1 MRLAHEVN
9 HTDVSEFTI
18 VATYLPLKKWR
29 YIIPFL
35 RMSGRIEKQ
44 VKKNSGVVRYGVR
57 TDFTKKRFWTYSVWK
72 SSEEMRHFVPLE
84 PHGTA
89 IKKFVKWETK
99 VRPSSIGRAQTE
111 K

>member
-1 MRLAHEVN
+1 
-9 HTDVSEFTI
+9 
-18 VATYLPLKKWR
+18 
-29 YIIPFL
+29 
-35 RMSGRIEKQ
+35 MSGRIEKQ

-89 IKKFVKWETK
+89 IKKFVKWGDKGAAFIDWKSTNGKIDWNEADLRLKTK
-99 VRPSSIGRAQTE
+99 GSTADS